1 MVTGNTGM
9 AIGYGHPVFG
19 TGGRRPELIGCPV
32 TGRKD
37 QEDGDGSQD
46 IGDVN
51 NKRRQ

>member
-1 MVTGNTGM
+1 M

-19 TGGRRPELIGCPV
+19 TGGRNPELIGCQV

-37 QEDGDGSQD
+37 REDGDGFPD
-46 IGDVN
+46 IGGVN